1 MTVRTLTQKLLSK
14 YISEIPSVS
23 LWVKGLCC
31 VQGYC
36 SLNITFPALACSL
49 KKLSPLWT
57 IRARFER
64 FGRVQR
70 CWAGGE
76 VGQNK
81 MLLHTD
87 SHSANKQVVC
97 HVKNIALLMGSPIYT
112 PNSLRAT
119 GRVSEQVLGRTWP
132 VPWYFYQDFHFRYT
146 KRWWQEHCSVG
157 PNPL

>member
-1 MTVRTLTQKLLSK
+1 M
-14 YISEIPSVS
+14 SEMPSVS
-23 LWVKGLCC
+23 LWVQKASVVFKATIYLSPLFIKLHFSSTRMFTE
-31 VQGYC
+31 Q
-36 SLNITFPALACSL
+36 
-49 KKLSPLWT
+49 LSPLWA
-57 IRARFER
+57 IRAKFEW
-64 FGRVQR
+64 FDRVQP
-70 CWAGGE
+70 CCAGGE

-87 SHSANKQVVC
+87 SHSANKQLVR

-119 GRVSEQVLGRTWP
+119 GRVSEQVLGCTWP